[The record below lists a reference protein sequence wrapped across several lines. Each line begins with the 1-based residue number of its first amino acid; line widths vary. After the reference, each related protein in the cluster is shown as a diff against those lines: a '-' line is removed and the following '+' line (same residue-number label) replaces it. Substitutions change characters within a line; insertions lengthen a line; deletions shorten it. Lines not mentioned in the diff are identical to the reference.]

1 MNLIVLPLLIL
12 VLSFTEILV
21 YNEEVLLTFCFLSF
35 LIYAYYQLAETAE
48 QNFLETAK
56 SYEVQMIDAFISNYN
71 SLRNTSQ
78 LLVKLLFILP
88 SFDMIL
94 YYINSNINKKRNTA
108 ITFLNNYVTAVI
120 DDMVLSITMAESS
133 SVNKL
138 VQSNVEATLF
148 SLVSSKQLLQLSA
161 KFNAVP
167 SVSNT
172 QSSRVL
178 NLLKQL

>member
-1 MNLIVLPLLIL
+1 
-12 VLSFTEILV
+12 
-21 YNEEVLLTFCFLSF
+21 
-35 LIYAYYQLAETAE
+35 
-48 QNFLETAK
+48 
-56 SYEVQMIDAFISNYN
+56 MIDAFISNYN